1 MEVTVGVNCCVP
13 PAGTGALVGA
23 IEIVTVGAVRVT
35 TAEAAF
41 VVSATEVEVTVTV
54 VELGS
59 FVGAVYKPV
68 VLTVP
73 MIASPP
79 VSPFTLHVT
88 EVLVDPVTV
97 AVNCCVAPP
106 AMLAVVGEIVTA
118 TVVEL
123 ELLLPPP
130 HPAQTSAASITTGR
144 NRFIRKSPLQLGKR
158 MNGSP
163 SNISMNPNL
172 PHKWQKRI

>member
-1 MEVTVGVNCCVP
+1 M
-13 PAGTGALVGA
+13 
-23 IEIVTVGAVRVT
+23 TVGAVSVT
-35 TAEAAF
+35 TAGAAF
-41 VVSATEVEVTVTV
+41 VVSATEVAVTVTV

-88 EVLVDPVTV
+88 EVLVEPVTV
-97 AVNCCVAPP
+97 AVNCWVAPP

-118 TVVEL
+118 TAVEL
-123 ELLLPPP
+123 ELLLLPPP
-130 HPAQTSAASITTGR
+130 HPAQTSEASTTTGR
-144 NRFIRKSPLQLGKR
+144 NRFIKSPLQ
-158 MNGSP
+158 P
-163 SNISMNPNL
+163 I
-172 PHKWQKRI
+172 QE